1 MHFVNQVDLEAR
13 SGWCV
18 LYVVQQLSRVF
29 DLGAR
34 CGVNLRHIDTAT
46 LGNLDATGA
55 DTAWGCSNAL
65 LAVETLCDE
74 SRYVVLPTPRV
85 PVKVSMM
92 QSL

>member
-34 CGVNLRHIDTAT
+34 CGVNLQHIHAAT

-55 DTAWGCSNAL
+55 HAAWGCSNAL
-65 LAVETLCDE
+65 LAIETLAM
-74 SRYVVLPTPRV
+74 SRANRCLTDTTCACKR
-85 PVKVSMM
+85 
-92 QSL
+92 